1 MFPYTCI
8 YKIVYCLATAL
19 KIILISAVLKVNIS
33 DTLVFAFILRLFCYC
48 FENHFDLWSF
58 KVNISDALVFA
69 FILRLSVCLLV
80 IQPIDLL

>member
-1 MFPYTCI
+1 MFTYTCI

-19 KIILISAVLKVNIS
+19 KIILI
-33 DTLVFAFILRLFCYC
+33 FAIL
-48 FENHFDLWSF
+48 

-80 IQPIDLL
+80 IQPIDLLWRFRQLMSHIKASTIKLERRKGH